1 MIACVTHGQSSPS
14 RYITPSGCTI
24 RSQPSAGSHDG
35 SSSTSHMAPDT
46 SRRPGKVVRAASQ
59 AIGEAERHAH
69 RRRGAA
75 HPQGVDDGH
84 RGGAGERLV
93 QVRQREPLAALA
105 EQPRRD
111 G

>member
-1 MIACVTHGQSSPS
+1 
-14 RYITPSGCTI
+14 
-24 RSQPSAGSHDG
+24 
-35 SSSTSHMAPDT
+35 MAPDT

-111 G
+111 GQQQEAGARRCSGHRYANCPEVGLKMNP